1 MRSTDQYDPERPP
14 DDVFETPLMKMER
27 QGRFLT
33 IKTDRTP
40 EQQAEIVRNI
50 VNNRHKL
57 LERAVEIRNELKD
70 LMHRFTSL
78 DLLAHQIAQDILQDP
93 NSYQEIDTDL
103 RPHLIEY
110 LALLELEDAG
120 YTVKFPVYPQPQ
132 DVEKTRRLLEELFDC
147 FKWQIMTEHV
157 SEGQSSVPSVSQEM
171 RFHSL
176 MYHVFVR
183 SPAYHDHWIEILE
196 PLFSS
201 PRVSAWLASQNLNI
215 ADVLKCID
223 WLGGLVYRRITDRLR
238 TAKKEE
244 VKLLEQI
251 KKVRQGIS
259 SDVELPEIF
268 LQAARENGK
277 NRRKIIEAAL
287 SHWAFFAIGTTMT
300 VTAKDLSEYAEV
312 PETSAKAFLDCF
324 SLEFGQPEAIDPW
337 PHATHPLQTRPIIRY
352 NDDSYFLA
360 APHLLAWSIKLNFEA
375 RLKSEP
381 GAPWKNYEGH
391 RAKLVIRK
399 AIEYLSTIMP
409 LNQNY
414 EELDYTFEG
423 NRYELDGLFIFDR
436 YVLLMEAKA
445 GSVSDASRRGATKS
459 LESDLKAL
467 VRDPSRQ
474 AARAKKYIE
483 SIAQPTFV
491 TKGSQQ
497 VVIDKSIPLQVV
509 TMALT
514 LDNLAMFTSDMSSI
528 KQMGLL
534 TPDSISCAYR
544 KALFSW

>member
-1 MRSTDQYDPERPP
+1 
-14 DDVFETPLMKMER
+14 
-27 QGRFLT
+27 
-33 IKTDRTP
+33 
-40 EQQAEIVRNI
+40 
-50 VNNRHKL
+50 
-57 LERAVEIRNELKD
+57 
-70 LMHRFTSL
+70 
-78 DLLAHQIAQDILQDP
+78 
-93 NSYQEIDTDL
+93 
-103 RPHLIEY
+103 
-110 LALLELEDAG
+110 
-120 YTVKFPVYPQPQ
+120 
-132 DVEKTRRLLEELFDC
+132 
-147 FKWQIMTEHV
+147 
-157 SEGQSSVPSVSQEM
+157 
-171 RFHSL
+171 
-176 MYHVFVR
+176 
-183 SPAYHDHWIEILE
+183 
-196 PLFSS
+196 
-201 PRVSAWLASQNLNI
+201 
-215 ADVLKCID
+215 
-223 WLGGLVYRRITDRLR
+223 
-238 TAKKEE
+238 
-244 VKLLEQI
+244 
-251 KKVRQGIS
+251 
-259 SDVELPEIF
+259 
-268 LQAARENGK
+268 
-277 NRRKIIEAAL
+277 
-287 SHWAFFAIGTTMT
+287 MT

-324 SLEFGQPEAIDPW
+324 SLEFGQPEATDPW
-337 PHATHPLQTRPIIRY
+337 PHATHPLQTKPIIRY

-381 GAPWKNYEGH
+381 GAPWKNYEEH

-399 AIEYLSTIMP
+399 AIEYLSTVMP

-414 EELDYTFEG
+414 EELYYTFEG

-483 SIAQPTFV
+483 SIAQPTFI
-491 TKGSQQ
+491 TKDSQQ

-534 TPDSISCAYR
+534 TTDSISWTLYLPDLKIITELLQQPSQFWHYFRWRRSLFGMNNIFGNDEVNWLGIYIKQGPNDVKQTPESYR
-544 KALFSW
+544 LTFTSYTTDLDDYFLYRAGQRSKAAPRPKQEIPGSMEQLIHDIERTATLGFTGVTELLLDLTFRERRKFAALLRKHEKASIPVRLFETPNLSIEVLSNSGHRECSDRALALANATKKPAVTLSLKPTSISVIAWSFAAPEL